1 MKSSEAGFLRHFVF
15 TVIIAILLG
24 CFTTAQGVDPNL
36 VGWWRM
42 DGQTNPTNARLV
54 KDYSGNG
61 NDGTMGSSDAWIPGG
76 GIDFDG
82 GSWGASGIT
91 FPGSG
96 GDVDGLIDDMDL
108 SSQVT
113 ISYIATWDA
122 FPGGT
127 NYPYDGRDS
136 ANLRVLS
143 SECPTGSMHIRDH
156 KGGADMWVWSSFD
169 ETSAAFIFQKNG
181 IGKNWGDYIQV
192 TTTVNFDTGLYKMY
206 VDGQIIASSSGK
218 TGSFADLQTFT
229 IGRTLWAEMDGSMN
243 DFRIFDR
250 ELSADDVAELVPEP
264 ATLALLGL
272 GALTLVR
279 RKRS

>member
-1 MKSSEAGFLRHFVF
+1 MKKLVFLAVLLVFVGSACAD
-15 TVIIAILLG
+15 I
-24 CFTTAQGVDPNL
+24 TTGL
-36 VGWWRM
+36 VGWWKM
-42 DGQTNPTNARLV
+42 DAADPGDARLV
-54 KDYSGNG
+54 KDSSGFG
-61 NDGTMGSSDAWIPGG
+61 NDGTMGGSDQWLAGG

-82 GSWGASGIT
+82 GSWGASGIV
-91 FPGSG
+91 FANG
-96 GDVDGLIDDMDL
+96 GADLVADMGLT
-108 SSQVT
+108 SQVT
-113 ISYIATWDA
+113 ISYTATWDA